1 MLPRGFFLFVFVNL
15 SKKKCIN
22 LRRSGKIPLFT
33 YKYHNMYALFLQD
46 KAYTN
51 LIVSELLMKLIL
63 ACNVSTS
70 ATCARAPTH
79 VTLGFFWAA
88 ANPHPTARRGE
99 VKKILL
105 FFERGAPGG
114 R

>member
-1 MLPRGFFLFVFVNL
+1 
-15 SKKKCIN
+15 
-22 LRRSGKIPLFT
+22 
-33 YKYHNMYALFLQD
+33 MYALVQQD

-63 ACNVSTS
+63 ACNVSTL